1 MVQGAQSIYR
11 TVDILDVLLGSHGGM
26 TAKEVVEVAGLP
38 ASTTHRILTV
48 LCERGLVRQDRQ
60 TRKYFP
66 GNVWM
71 ADCLWA
77 LPRMLHNRYY
87 DLVPRLVE
95 EFGYTGYLL
104 CRMGYECLCLARTES
119 TCSVQVF
126 TTRPGESRLLG
137 DGAGTFGIL
146 AFLEEEERNQILRA
160 NLPLFRQSLLR
171 DAADIAAVLEPGER
185 LPGGGH
191 GLGSRPDPLREC
203 GRGSHLADGHP
214 RRCVENRRRAH
225 RRTHQGVDRAA
236 RMTRPLFHDGLNRF
250 PPFFPYHESQK
261 PRRQH
266 ARRGFFVCI

>member
-11 TVDILDVLLGSHGGM
+11 TVDILDVLLGSHGGL

-119 TCSVQVF
+119 TRSVQVF

-146 AFLEEEERNQILRA
+146 AFLEEEERNQILRV
-160 NLPLFRQSLLR
+160 NLPLFRESLLR
-171 DAADIAAVLEPGER
+171 DAADIAAELDQARELGYSRGNDFRVAGTASIAVPIRFGDAVVGAVSLTGIHDDAWKTAEGRIAER
-185 LPGGGH
+185 IKELI
-191 GLGSRPDPLREC
+191 
-203 GRGSHLADGHP
+203 AQ
-214 RRCVENRRRAH
+214 RA
-225 RRTHQGVDRAA
+225 
-236 RMTRPLFHDGLNRF
+236 
-250 PPFFPYHESQK
+250 
-261 PRRQH
+261 
-266 ARRGFFVCI
+266 

>member
-95 EFGYTGYLL
+95 EFGSTGYLL

-171 DAADIAAVLEPGER
+171 DAADIAAVLEQARELGYSRGNDFRVVGTASVAVPIRSGNAVVGAISLTGIHDDAWKTAEGRIAER
-185 LPGGGH
+185 IKELI
-191 GLGSRPDPLREC
+191 
-203 GRGSHLADGHP
+203 AQ
-214 RRCVENRRRAH
+214 RA
-225 RRTHQGVDRAA
+225 
-236 RMTRPLFHDGLNRF
+236 
-250 PPFFPYHESQK
+250 
-261 PRRQH
+261 
-266 ARRGFFVCI
+266 